1 MGTLV
6 YSDLAGAVEDAVDV
20 IAKTRARE
28 AGSLCEANI
37 IVLTDSE
44 TVDSSDIADI
54 QAAVGAL
61 STASQVVDP
70 DTADASGQHVVVVL
84 VVLEETS
91 KDPVLEALKCVI
103 TGVSVQASPSPN
115 SVDNVLFTIFDYFAN
130 AHSGASGGQVVAAV
144 RRCEWLRSHGHGDS
158 KLLR

>member
-70 DTADASGQHVVVVL
+70 DAADASGHHVFVVHVVP
-84 VVLEETS
+84 EETS
-91 KDPVLEALKCVI
+91 EDPVLEALKCVV

-115 SVDNVLFTIFDYFAN
+115 YRR
-130 AHSGASGGQVVAAV
+130 QRAV
-144 RRCEWLRSHGHGDS
+144 HHLR
-158 KLLR
+158 LLRERAQRRLRRSSGRSRTTMRVAPVSWSRRL